1 MKIILNGEAYETDC
15 RNVQGLLSELDIKPD
30 FVAVELNRKIIKK
43 AEFESTSINEQD
55 KIEIVKF
62 VGGG

>member
-1 MKIILNGEAYETDC
+1 MKIQLNGEPYETSSKTI
-15 RNVQGLLSELDIKPD
+15 QELLNDLDIKPD

-43 AEFESTSINEQD
+43 CDLAGTCIGDGDN
-55 KIEIVKF
+55 IEIVKF